1 MINKV
6 CIFAT
11 EVSKLSG
18 MHKYESREKAIA
30 EVLKRYKLDSI
41 KALGVKLQAND
52 ALAAVERESVIEAQI
67 NVDNCMNSGT
77 DDEIKIANDILTRAN
92 ASLDASL
99 ESKRKTEK
107 RIEEHMLIEEKS
119 CAISRALEDVD
130 DILIKTVKHEKDTTD
145 ALGNVHLKKSIEDA
159 ASHTS
164 TERVSASELQR
175 ALEGEVACRMGNK
188 LESVAINAYEKHNKV
203 TVNQMQTGYKSDT
216 LVTELDNNYIIYGR
230 TDGLDG
236 DTIIESKN
244 RKNRFLGVPL
254 YEKVQIHAYMYI
266 TNKSKGK
273 LLENFNGDQRE
284 HNVVFDPDF
293 WEDVMQKL
301 SEAVDEICDLAQR

>member
-41 KALGVKLQAND
+41 KSLGAKLQAND

-67 NVDNCMNSGT
+67 NVDKCMNSGT
-77 DDEIKIANDILTRAN
+77 DDEIKIANDILTRAS

-107 RIEEHMLIEEKS
+107 RIEEHMLIEEKR
-119 CAISRALEDVD
+119 CAVSRLLEHVD
-130 DILIKTVKHEKDTTD
+130 DILTKTVNREKHTTD
-145 ALGNVHLKKSIEDA
+145 ALGNAHLKKSIEDA

-175 ALEGEVACRMGNK
+175 ALEGEVACRMGSK
-188 LESVAINAYEKHNKV
+188 LESAAINIYEEHNKV
-203 TVNQMQTGYKSDT
+203 AVDQMQTGYKSST
-216 LVTELDNNYIIYGR
+216 LVTDLDNKYIIYGR
-230 TDGLDG
+230 TDGIDD
-236 DTIIESKN
+236 DTIIETKN

-266 TNKSKGK
+266 TNKKKGK

-284 HNVVFDPDF
+284 HIVVFDSDF
-293 WEDVMQKL
+293 WEEVIQKL
-301 SEAVDEICDLAQR
+301 SDAVDEIYDLAQG